1 MKRCLYTLII
11 LTILL
16 GVPSLST
23 SAGLTLRY
31 QFKPG
36 QLWECTR
43 MSHMAFTVMGQ
54 QQTKKDR
61 DTIVYTVSKGSKAHW
76 VHLSA
81 RFERPA
87 GNTEPNPV
95 AMAKYDLTFTA
106 DVHVSGDTRNIAVSG
121 IEKRLQDPSLDAGTK
136 MALQQTYDI
145 LADTMPAAVFWFPE
159 LPEEALQPGDE
170 FEDKRTHGLKNQYM
184 QSTTQSRKLFV
195 FEEVSQG
202 LAYLGKGDSGE
213 AIRAFARAFEDNPK
227 DPVACFHLGEEILRL
242 AQGIESADKRK
253 DTLIEAADKFERA
266 AFHAEYGA
274 RAQARLKEI
283 ERAIF
288 GELAE
293 AAAQ

>member
-1 MKRCLYTLII
+1 MKGCLYTLII

-16 GVPSLST
+16 GVPNPST

-87 GNTEPNPV
+87 GNSEPNPV

-121 IEKRLQDPSLDAGTK
+121 MEKRLQDPSLDAGTK

-170 FEDKRTHGLKNQYM
+170 FEDKRTHGLKNPHM
-184 QSTTQSRKLFV
+184 QSTTQSRKTFV
-195 FEEVSQG
+195 LEEVSQG
-202 LAYLGKGDSGE
+202 LAYFSTKERQATKMSTMGSKTDHSSAGKGETIFDVKAGMWIELTTKHKMRFSG
-213 AIRAFARAFEDNPK
+213 AMMGGSEDQAMI
-227 DPVACFHLGEEILRL
+227 V
-242 AQGIESADKRK
+242 IEKMIMQPR
-253 DTLIEAADKFERA
+253 
-266 AFHAEYGA
+266 
-274 RAQARLKEI
+274 
-283 ERAIF
+283 
-288 GELAE
+288 
-293 AAAQ
+293 